1 MEENWVVVT
10 IAKKLVRQDGVK
22 PVQGDL
28 VPRTT
33 GGTIAREASPSRCGG
48 VRQGRGTPVQLE
60 ELDRKLPGLH
70 PPDSYLSAS

>member
-28 VPRTT
+28 VPKQVWRGKT
-33 GGTIAREASPSRCGG
+33 GERYPSV
-48 VRQGRGTPVQLE
+48 VRR
-60 ELDRKLPGLH
+60 
-70 PPDSYLSAS
+70 A